1 MTAHVLVTGTLF
13 RPPKQRT
20 SNAGKPFVTA
30 TLKAKDDD
38 GQFWN
43 VIAFADT
50 PVAELM
56 RLREGESLSVQG
68 KLQAGEYEKDGQKR
82 ISLGV
87 VADHVLVSR
96 QPAKQR
102 AHDTDE
108 PAPARREPAFN
119 DGIPW

>member
-1 MTAHVLVTGTLF
+1 MTAHVLLTGSLY
-13 RPPKQRT
+13 RPPEQRT
-20 SNAGKPFVTA
+20 SKAGKPFVTA

-68 KLQAGEYEKDGQKR
+68 KLQSGEYEKDGQKR

-87 VADHVLVSR
+87 VADHVLALR
-96 QPAKQR
+96 QTAKRKDDTPA
-102 AHDTDE
+102 H
-108 PAPARREPAFN
+108 REPAF
-119 DGIPW
+119 DDAMPF